1 MKSYI
6 LSQLDFPQG
15 VGVDVSVDIKRK
27 IVGLDPLYSVHP
39 DLFQKLI
46 NRLRVEYGIIKS
58 EKDNKRG

>member
-6 LSQLDFPQG
+6 QSQQDFPQG
-15 VGVDVSVDIKRK
+15 VGVEVSVELKRK
-27 IVGLDPLYSVHP
+27 IVGWDPLYSVHP

-46 NRLRVEYGIIKS
+46 NRLRVEYGRIKS